1 MRPRPIEGAL
11 PRDDER
17 PDGGRAGRPGPAD
30 PAHLEGVRSRRSD
43 EGHQPG
49 TSGENDRP
57 SRSGSCMPST
67 TSVLGAV
74 LALVQA
80 LEARL

>member
-49 TSGENDRP
+49 TSG
-57 SRSGSCMPST
+57 GT
-67 TSVLGAV
+67 TGRRGAAPACRQ
-74 LALVQA
+74 LPPC
-80 LEARL
+80 